1 MELDERLQQ
10 IRDRIHIACETA
22 GRNPTEVTLLPVSK
36 NHTADAVRELTYH
49 NCRVFGES
57 RIQEAKLKISACP
70 GNLDW
75 HLIGHLQSN
84 KCRDAVRFFNM
95 IQSVD
100 RMSIAEE
107 INKHAHNAAKDMPV
121 LLEVNVAGEASKH
134 GFTPGEVLEFLD
146 AINDL
151 PRLEIHGLM
160 TIAPWAPEPEKVRP
174 VFRHL
179 REIKKECEQ
188 ILGAPLPHLSMGMSG
203 DFEVAIEEG
212 ATIVRVGTAI
222 FGPRPRHDKTKDK

>member
-10 IRDRIHIACETA
+10 IRDRIHIACETT
-22 GRNPTEVTLLPVSK
+22 GRNPTEVMLLPVSK
-36 NHTADAVRELTYH
+36 NHTANAVRELTYH

-70 GNLDW
+70 GNLEW

-107 INKHAHNAAKDMPV
+107 INKHAHKAAKDMPV

-174 VFRHL
+174 VFRRL
-179 REIKKECEQ
+179 REIKEECEQ

-212 ATIVRVGTAI
+212 ATIIRVGTAI
-222 FGPRPRHDKTKDK
+222 FGPRPRAKKTKDK